1 MQLTSTVHKILFPPT
16 LHRLI
21 ISHHGEPRFSL
32 GCGVG
37 WPNDSIMSSATQI
50 LFIFLLSPFQYIGS
64 LSGWL
69 LSRPQIT
76 INNNWRRMLRCSLLT
91 GSFTQKPRKILSSY
105 YIGSSWLISPCFQ
118 TITCFVQRVR
128 NFQATIGLKQ
138 LRPFTPRL
146 EDHLEFSLCKGF
158 ESWRSR
164 GRFIQLMISLWSQML
179 CIFLSP

>member
-91 GSFTQKPRKILSSY
+91 GSFTQKPRKNSLLVLHWFKLAYFSLFPNHHLFCAASKKLPGY
-105 YIGSSWLISPCFQ
+105 NWLKTTQ
-118 TITCFVQRVR
+118 TIHTSSRRPSRVLFMQRIWVVEV
-128 NFQATIGLKQ
+128 
-138 LRPFTPRL
+138 PR
-146 EDHLEFSLCKGF
+146 
-158 ESWRSR
+158 
-164 GRFIQLMISLWSQML
+164 
-179 CIFLSP
+179 

>member
-21 ISHHGEPRFSL
+21 ISHHGEPRFGL

-37 WPNDSIMSSATQI
+37 WPNDSIMSSVTQI

-91 GSFTQKPRKILSSY
+91 GSFTQKPRKNSLLVLHWFKLAYFSLFPNHHLFCAASKK
-105 YIGSSWLISPCFQ
+105 LK
-118 TITCFVQRVR
+118 
-128 NFQATIGLKQ
+128 TIGLKQ